1 MATGCAVDLTTSSAA
16 VGGIFR
22 WLWDTGKSGSQ
33 DRLPLGWHQKL
44 QPTDMAMCMQFDA
57 AATARS
63 ANVAAELEAALGE
76 ATAARAEMVRWRG
89 DASAVAAACDEV
101 DLL

>member
-1 MATGCAVDLTTSSAA
+1 MLG
-16 VGGIFR
+16 
-22 WLWDTGKSGSQ
+22 DTGNPGSQ
-33 DRLPLGWHQKL
+33 NKLSLGSHMNL
-44 QPTDMAMCMQFDA
+44 QPADMAMCMQFDA

-89 DASAVAAACDEV
+89 DTSAAAAACDEV